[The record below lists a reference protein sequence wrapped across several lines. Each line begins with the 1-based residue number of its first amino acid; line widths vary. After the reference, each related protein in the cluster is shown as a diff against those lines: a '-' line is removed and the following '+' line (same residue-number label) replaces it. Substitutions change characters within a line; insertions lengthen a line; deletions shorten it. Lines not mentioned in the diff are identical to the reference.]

1 MFMFM
6 FRSWMTWPLNYLLFG
21 SLVARRYHSTFE
33 VRMCSA
39 TPVVKISTR
48 SGIWD
53 LRKNERQSKF
63 TFSLSQLPSNV
74 FRCMYNALLIC
85 VTFKCRR
92 YVGLV
97 FNVDASFFKNFETT
111 TYQLK
116 DEVSQLFLIF
126 NYLASFFF

>member
-1 MFMFM
+1 M
-6 FRSWMTWPLNYLLFG
+6 FRSWMTWPLNYLLLG
-21 SLVARRYHSTFE
+21 SIAVRKYQCTFE
-33 VRMCSA
+33 VLMCSA

-53 LRKNERQSKF
+53 LRKNEMQSKF

-92 YVGLV
+92 YVGLI

-111 TYQLK
+111 TYQLE

-126 NYLASFFF
+126 NYLATFFF

>member
-6 FRSWMTWPLNYLLFG
+6 FRSWMTWPLNYLLLG
-21 SLVARRYHSTFE
+21 SMVARRYHSTFE
-33 VRMCSA
+33 VLMCGA

-48 SGIWD
+48 SGIWN
-53 LRKNERQSKF
+53 LRKNEILSKF
-63 TFSLSQLPSNV
+63 TFSLSQLPLNV

-97 FNVDASFFKNFETT
+97 FNVDASFFKNFEAT
-111 TYQLK
+111 TYQLE

-126 NYLASFFF
+126 NYLA